1 MNANNCDRAIILVVD
16 DKPTNLKVLCAAI
29 ANLGWEILV
38 ATDGESAIEQAVYAR
53 PDLILLD
60 VIMPGMDG
68 FETCQKLKKN
78 SLTQEIPI
86 IFMTALSETIDKVK
100 GLSLGAVDYIT
111 KPFQAEEVIARINI
125 HLKLCFLTKKLAVY
139 NTELEQL
146 VQERTAQ
153 LYQAVRELHEY
164 QLQLVQFEKISALG
178 QLVAGVAHEIN
189 NPLSFIGNSL
199 NFMENFISD
208 LLYHF
213 KLYRKFYPD
222 PVAEIVE
229 DAKDIELDRI
239 IVDIPK
245 MISSMN
251 VGVERITKISNS
263 LRIFSRADIFQKAC
277 FNINEGIESTL
288 VLLKYRLQTHQNRLD
303 IEVIK
308 NYGDLPRIECFPGQ
322 LNQVFMNIIANAID
336 AFDESAKQVLAEGGK
351 IKGTIN
357 IATAV
362 KKDNYAMISIKD
374 NGGGILPEVKER
386 IFEQFFTTKAVGKG
400 TGLGLSISREII
412 EQQHKGKLSCFST
425 LGEGTEFIIEIPI
438 NSEG

>member
-1 MNANNCDRAIILVVD
+1 MNPSNGEKFIILVVD
-16 DKPTNLKVLCAAI
+16 DRPTNLKVLCTAI
-29 ANLGWEILV
+29 ANFGWEILV
-38 ATDGESAIEQAVYAR
+38 ATDGESAIEQAVYTH

-68 FETCQKLKKN
+68 FETCQKLKNN
-78 SLTQEIPI
+78 SITQEIPI

-125 HLKLCFLTKKLAVY
+125 HLKMCFLTKQLAVY

-164 QLQLVQFEKISALG
+164 QLQLVQFEKISSLG

-189 NPLSFIGNSL
+189 NPLTYIEGSL
-199 NFMENFISD
+199 GFLENFLSD
-208 LLYHF
+208 FFYHF
-213 KLYRKFYPD
+213 NLYRKNYPH
-222 PVAEIVE
+222 PVEEIVD

-239 IVDIPK
+239 ILDIPK

-251 VGVERITKISNS
+251 VGVERINKISNS
-263 LRIFSRADIFQKAC
+263 LRIFSRADIFHKTS
-277 FNINEGIESTL
+277 FNIHEGIESTL

-303 IEVIK
+303 IEVIR
-308 NYGDLPRIECFPGQ
+308 NYGNLPRIECLPGQ

-336 AFDESAKQVLAEGGK
+336 AFDESAKQVLADGKK

-357 IATAV
+357 ISTAV
-362 KKDNYAMISIKD
+362 KEDTYVMISIKD
-374 NGGGILPEVKER
+374 NGMGILPDVKER
-386 IFEQFFTTKAVGKG
+386 IFEQFFTTKPVGKG
-400 TGLGLSISREII
+400 TGLGLSISRQII
-412 EQQHKGKLSCFST
+412 ETQHKGKLSCFST
-425 LGEGTEFIIEIPI
+425 LGEGTEFVIEIPI
-438 NSEG
+438 N